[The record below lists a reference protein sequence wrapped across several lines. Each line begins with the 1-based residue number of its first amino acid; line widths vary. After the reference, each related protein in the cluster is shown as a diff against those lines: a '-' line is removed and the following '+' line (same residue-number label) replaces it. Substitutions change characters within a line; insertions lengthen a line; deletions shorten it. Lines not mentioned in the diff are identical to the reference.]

1 MNRFFGER
9 KRAFLMTTR
18 RARRETRYAPVERVI
33 ALPGVGHC
41 PHDEAPELV
50 NPLIIEFVQRV
61 AAARA

>member
-1 MNRFFGER
+1 
-9 KRAFLMTTR
+9 MTTR